1 MWYNEGM
8 KKQESKKIIQT
19 FSIPADVSQELH
31 TYVKRREMSR
41 FVSDAI
47 RKELVSKKEELRKAY
62 VAANKDRG
70 QKEGMAEW
78 ESTIGD
84 GSDEW

>member
-1 MWYNEGM
+1 M
-8 KKQESKKIIQT
+8 KKQESRKVVQT
-19 FSIPADVSQELH
+19 FSIPADVSKELH
-31 TYVKRREMSR
+31 TYVKKREMSR

-62 VAANKDRG
+62 ISANKDQG
-70 QKEGMAEW
+70 QKEAMDEW
-78 ESTIGD
+78 QSTIAD